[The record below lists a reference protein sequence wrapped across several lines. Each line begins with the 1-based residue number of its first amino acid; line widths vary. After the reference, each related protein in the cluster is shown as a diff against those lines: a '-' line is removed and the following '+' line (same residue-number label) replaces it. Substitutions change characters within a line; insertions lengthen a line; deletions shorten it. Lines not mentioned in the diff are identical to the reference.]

1 MWFRY
6 LTASAA
12 CAALLGLAASG
23 LVRKQYSEVMSALA
37 SKASSSPQVD
47 EPIRTD
53 GCSPSA
59 IDLAPEGVNPGP
71 RPTSV
76 LLQRD
81 AKGHLAATARLA
93 FSHSSVR
100 DTFGQELD
108 RGIRKLAERRYEI
121 KRGTLELALGNLGL
135 VARSVHVMPAARD
148 GKPFGFRLF
157 AIKADGPVA
166 KLGLR
171 NDDVLVSMNG
181 LDIATPDHVLDAYS
195 KLKTASHLVLEL
207 VREGH
212 EMTQE
217 YLIR

>member
-1 MWFRY
+1 
-6 LTASAA
+6 
-12 CAALLGLAASG
+12 
-23 LVRKQYSEVMSALA
+23 MSALA
-37 SKASSSPQVD
+37 PKTSSLSSVD
-47 EPIRTD
+47 EPIQTD
-53 GCSPSA
+53 GCCPSA
-59 IDLAPEGVNPGP
+59 IDLAPEGVTPEP

-76 LLQRD
+76 LLQQD

-93 FSHSSVR
+93 FSHNPVR
-100 DTFGQELD
+100 DTLAQELD

-121 KRGTLELALGNLGL
+121 KRRTLELALGNLGL
-135 VARSVHVMPAARD
+135 VARSVHVMPDARD

-171 NDDVLVSMNG
+171 NDDVLVSING

-207 VREGH
+207 VRERH
-212 EMTQE
+212 EMIQE
-217 YLIR
+217 YTIR